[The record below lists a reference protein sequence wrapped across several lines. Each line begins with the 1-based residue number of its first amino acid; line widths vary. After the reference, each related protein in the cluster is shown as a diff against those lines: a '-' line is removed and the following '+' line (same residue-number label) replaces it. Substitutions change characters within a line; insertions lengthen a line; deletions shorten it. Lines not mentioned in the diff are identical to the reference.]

1 MVWFS
6 VTIAVVA
13 LLLVA
18 TILVTGPFRSII
30 GTVLGGPG
38 PIMRE
43 GVEQIYTSDYNS
55 KQESKEA
62 GDALNVQIASE
73 GFVLLMNDGN
83 GLPIRT
89 PESETDAAAE
99 RPKISVFGK
108 NSVNLVYGGSG
119 SGGGSGETAT
129 TLYEALADGGYDVN
143 PTLQEFY
150 EGSASG
156 SGRGDNPTLST
167 GADTA
172 PTLPIGETPITSY
185 TNDVISSFRE
195 YNDARSW
202 SSPVSAAKV
211 STSPARRIC
220 LTAASR
226 AGITCSSTRTRKTCS
241 RWSPTAST
249 TSSSS
254 STR

>member
-1 MVWFS
+1 MKVLKAIFKRRGSVVWFS

-18 TILVTGPFRSII
+18 TILATGPFRSII
-30 GTVLGGPG
+30 STVLGGPG

-43 GVEQIYTSDYNS
+43 GVEQIYTSDYDS

-129 TLYEALADGGYDVN
+129 TLYE
-143 PTLQEFY
+143 
-150 EGSASG
+150 
-156 SGRGDNPTLST
+156 R
-167 GADTA
+167 
-172 PTLPIGETPITSY
+172 
-185 TNDVISSFRE
+185 
-195 YNDARSW
+195 
-202 SSPVSAAKV
+202 
-211 STSPARRIC
+211 
-220 LTAASR
+220 
-226 AGITCSSTRTRKTCS
+226 
-241 RWSPTAST
+241 SPTAAT
-249 TSSSS
+249 TSTPPCRSFMRAAPPAPAAE
-254 STR
+254 TTPR

>member
-1 MVWFS
+1 MKVLKAIFKRRGSVVWFS

-89 PESETDAAAE
+89 PESETEAAA
-99 RPKISVFGK
+99 R
-108 NSVNLVYGGSG
+108 
-119 SGGGSGETAT
+119 
-129 TLYEALADGGYDVN
+129 
-143 PTLQEFY
+143 
-150 EGSASG
+150 
-156 SGRGDNPTLST
+156 
-167 GADTA
+167 
-172 PTLPIGETPITSY
+172 
-185 TNDVISSFRE
+185 
-195 YNDARSW
+195 
-202 SSPVSAAKV
+202 
-211 STSPARRIC
+211 ARRRPRC
-220 LTAASR
+220 
-226 AGITCSSTRTRKTCS
+226 TRR
-241 RWSPTAST
+241 SPTAAT
-249 TSSSS
+249 TSTPPCRSFMRAAPPAPAAE
-254 STR
+254 TTPR